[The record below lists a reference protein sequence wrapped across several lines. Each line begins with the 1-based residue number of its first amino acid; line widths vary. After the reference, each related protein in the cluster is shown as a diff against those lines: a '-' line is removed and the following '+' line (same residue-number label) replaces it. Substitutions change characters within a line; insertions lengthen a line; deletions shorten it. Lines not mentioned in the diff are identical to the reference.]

1 MEGEDDENVE
11 SSGRKMLMKNEIEEM
26 DYWLLSNR

>member
-1 MEGEDDENVE
+1 MEGEDDENAE
-11 SSGRKMLMKNEIEEM
+11 SSGRKVLMNNEIEEM